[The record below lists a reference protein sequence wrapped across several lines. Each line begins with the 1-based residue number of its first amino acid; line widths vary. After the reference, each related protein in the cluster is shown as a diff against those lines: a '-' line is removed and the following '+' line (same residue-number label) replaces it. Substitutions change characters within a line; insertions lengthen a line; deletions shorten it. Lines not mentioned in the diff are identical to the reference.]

1 MSSKVADI
9 FGIGTPEMIIILVIV
24 VLLFGAKK
32 LPDLAKSVGT
42 SIQELKKGVN
52 GDSNGG
58 SKPSD
63 TNQQ

>member
-1 MSSKVADI
+1 MLDSVAI
-9 FGIGTPEMIIILVIV
+9 FGIGTNELIIILVIV

-32 LPDLAKSVGT
+32 LPELAKSVGT

-52 GDSNGG
+52 GEASGG